1 MILSLFLLLK
11 GGENVEK
18 FAGLGLKNLIL
29 VALFTMVFIVALKTI
44 SIKHPIPGVTEMVNA
59 V

>member
-1 MILSLFLLLK
+1 MK
-11 GGENVEK
+11 GGEPVNK

-29 VALFTMVFIVALKTI
+29 VSLFTMLFIVALKTI
-44 SIKHPIPGVTEMVNA
+44 MIKHPIAGVTEMVNA